1 MLDNLSVCKKISSWL
16 SVCGETKYGKSGG
29 MAGKL
34 RDQVT
39 GCPIQMDLLCCLI
52 SPATNMQHIL
62 FGTWDP

>member
-39 GCPIQMDLLCCLI
+39 GCPIQNG
-52 SPATNMQHIL
+52 PFVFA
-62 FGTWDP
+62 

>member
-1 MLDNLSVCKKISSWL
+1 MKVGKVLDNLSVCKKISSWL

-39 GCPIQMDLLCCLI
+39 GCPIQNG
-52 SPATNMQHIL
+52 PFVFA
-62 FGTWDP
+62 